1 MTPIAGA
8 STGAKRIG
16 LVNAGAAALT
26 MRREASRFIQSE
38 FISSKVRARMVNRT
52 CRIALSLRDHPNAD
66 REPTIKRSRIK
77 AIDVASRLGTGV
89 RQKIFR
95 VERNSEREALVAIP
109 GTTNPARQHDEIMTE
124 LRELRALIDPQ
135 QEQSIHQIE
144 AQKAKL
150 TEFQKLKQELD
161 LVYDAIKRTK
171 QEIATLH
178 VSGFHGPEMARAAGE
193 LGAIVGGTETATQSI
208 LSAAEDIDQAA
219 NTLSA
224 AVRSE
229 QERGLTQDIQER
241 VIKIFEACNFQDL
254 TGQRISKVVA
264 TLRFIEHHIVQMID
278 IWGGIEAL
286 EEFKPEA
293 FPERQGDRSLLNGPK
308 LDGDAGH
315 ASQDD
320 IDALFT

>member
-1 MTPIAGA
+1 
-8 STGAKRIG
+8 

-26 MRREASRFIQSE
+26 MRREASRFIQLE
-38 FISSKVRARMVNRT
+38 FISSKVRARMVNRI
-52 CRIALSLRDHPNAD
+52 CRSARSRYGTHANAL
-66 REPTIKRSRIK
+66 REPTVKRSPIK
-77 AIDVASRLGTGV
+77 TIDEALGASV

-95 VERNSEREALVAIP
+95 VERNSGRESLVAIP
-109 GTTNPARQHDEIMTE
+109 GTANSAPQHYEIMTE
-124 LRELRALIDPQ
+124 LRALRALMDPEQGVQ
-135 QEQSIHQIE
+135 QLE

-150 TEFQKLKQELD
+150 AEFQKLKDELD
-161 LVYDAIKRTK
+161 IVYDAIKRTK

-178 VSGFHGPEMARAAGE
+178 LSGFHGPEMARAAGE

-208 LSAAEDIDQAA
+208 LTAAEEIDQSA

-224 AVRSE
+224 VVKSE
-229 QERGLTQDIQER
+229 QERGLAQDIQER

-264 TLRFIEHHIVQMID
+264 TLRFIEQHIVQMIE

-286 EEFKPEA
+286 DEFKPDV
-293 FPERQGDRSLLNGPK
+293 FPEQEGDRSLLNGPK
-308 LDGDAGH
+308 LDGEAGH